1 MKYYINI
8 NAWNLLESFVTESLS
23 PFAFYS
29 KRNFGNNLS
38 RYISSGNDKINFLVL
53 SSIDNGGEYT
63 IEIDDSILDND
74 SIKPVKNLKTL
85 FTYSKTIYY
94 RVGQISFRFANQSI
108 LDAFIAESQILFE
121 VKCIEKYLSTFYI
134 RDVKAKRASV
144 ILQRLGESFSFE
156 QVEFISKD
164 NRFNLIKGALV
175 GYVRGELTASGSDDQ
190 ILTSMIKD
198 LKNSF
203 TGLNT
208 QIMVNDVEVQNPD
221 TYIIKLRECKKLF
234 QDIRIG
240 ERTNNFDIITHLFME
255 IKNLASL
262 RSLELAKYK
271 SDDWHIEYEN
281 LISQK
286 QDVEDQICQIEIEYN
301 IKSIKDELKQ
311 IKEQERLMGE
321 SLGKKRTFF
330 KKDSVEY
337 TRKCQLKNMLKEFEN
352 KNDNYRLLLKELDEI
367 NQQIINSTSGKSQY
381 DNAISALF
389 TRVSDIINDLQKR
402 FDAGKSLNIVD
413 LEPIKYSK
421 ENFLQLDNSTV
432 NTAEMEFFNVL
443 LRIAINRDSLEPI
456 SDAFI
461 LSLIENA
468 ANEYKTYPSFK
479 TENGARI
486 ITCLRDYWKYKN
498 NLVNTFNIPVD
509 MPVLQSIMS
518 FFIKPFGF
526 DQIERYMLNKKY
538 TEKKF
543 ALMLWGACN
552 GYAAL
557 PKTFTTI
564 LYQQDIYYC
573 EMDDFLQEIY
583 DLL

>member
-443 LRIAINRDSLEPI
+443 LRIAINRESLEPI